1 MPADQSFARL
11 LQLGKQQGGLTPHDL
26 QQVLDLERLSTDE
39 LSDMLERLDQAGV
52 SVEIDPALLAPASG
66 RAGLARRPDNN
77 LLEGCEMPFKVPS
90 EAPSSLEH
98 SEAAPTVIQN
108 QPGYLRDK
116 AVSTAVAIALGI
128 IVLLA
133 LLIATRRKL
142 KARWRRR

>member
-26 QQVLDLERLSTDE
+26 QQVLDVERLSTDE
-39 LSDMLERLDQAGV
+39 LSDMLVRLDQAGV

-66 RAGLARRPDNN
+66 RAGLARRPES
-77 LLEGCEMPFKVPS
+77 LPEGCEMPFKVPS
-90 EAPSSLEH
+90 EAPGQSSPEQ

-133 LLIATRRKL
+133 LLIAKTP
-142 KARWRRR
+142 

>member
-1 MPADQSFARL
+1 MPADPSFARL

-26 QQVLDLERLSTDE
+26 QQVLDVERLSTDE
-39 LSDMLERLDQAGV
+39 LSDMLVRLDQAGV
-52 SVEIDPALLAPASG
+52 SVEIDPALLAPASI

-77 LLEGCEMPFKVPS
+77 VPEGCEMPFKVPS
-90 EAPSSLEH
+90 DAPGQSSPEQ

-133 LLIATRRKL
+133 LLIAKH
-142 KARWRRR
+142 AVN

>member
-26 QQVLDLERLSTDE
+26 QQVLDVEPLSTDE
-39 LSDMLERLDQAGV
+39 LSDMLVRLDQAGV
-52 SVEIDPALLAPASG
+52 SVEIDLALAPASG

-77 LLEGCEMPFKVPS
+77 LPEGCEMPFKVPS
-90 EAPSSLEH
+90 EASGQSSPGQ

-108 QPGYLRDK
+108 QSGYLRDK

-128 IVLLA
+128 ILLLA
-133 LLIATRRKL
+133 LLIAKQ
-142 KARWRRR
+142 AVN

>member
-26 QQVLDLERLSTDE
+26 QQVLDVERLSTDE
-39 LSDMLERLDQAGV
+39 LSDMLVRLDQAGV

-66 RAGLARRPDNN
+66 RAGLARRLP
-77 LLEGCEMPFKVPS
+77 EGCEMPFKVPS
-90 EAPSSLEH
+90 EAPGQSSPEQ

-133 LLIATRRKL
+133 LLIAKH
-142 KARWRRR
+142 AVN

>member
-26 QQVLDLERLSTDE
+26 QQVLDVERLSTDE
-39 LSDMLERLDQAGV
+39 LSDMLVRLDQAGV
-52 SVEIDPALLAPASG
+52 SVEIDPALLAPAPG
-66 RAGLARRPDNN
+66 RAGLTRRPDND
-77 LLEGCEMPFKVPS
+77 LLEVCEMPFRVPS
-90 EAPSSLEH
+90 EAPGQSSPEQ
-98 SEAAPTVIQN
+98 SETAPTVIQN

-133 LLIATRRKL
+133 LLIAKTP
-142 KARWRRR
+142 

>member
-26 QQVLDLERLSTDE
+26 QQVLDVERLSTDE
-39 LSDMLERLDQAGV
+39 LSDMLVRLDQAGV
-52 SVEIDPALLAPASG
+52 SVEIDLALLAPAS
-66 RAGLARRPDNN
+66 GLARRPDNN
-77 LLEGCEMPFKVPS
+77 LPEGCEMPFKVPS
-90 EAPSSLEH
+90 EAPGQSSPEQ

-133 LLIATRRKL
+133 LLIAKH
-142 KARWRRR
+142 AVN

>member
-11 LQLGKQQGGLTPHDL
+11 LHLGKQQGGLTPHDL

-39 LSDMLERLDQAGV
+39 LSDMLVRLDQAGV

-66 RAGLARRPDNN
+66 RAGLAGRPDNN
-77 LLEGCEMPFKVPS
+77 LPEGCEMPFKVPS
-90 EAPSSLEH
+90 EAPGQSSPEQ

-133 LLIATRRKL
+133 VLIAKH
-142 KARWRRR
+142 AVN